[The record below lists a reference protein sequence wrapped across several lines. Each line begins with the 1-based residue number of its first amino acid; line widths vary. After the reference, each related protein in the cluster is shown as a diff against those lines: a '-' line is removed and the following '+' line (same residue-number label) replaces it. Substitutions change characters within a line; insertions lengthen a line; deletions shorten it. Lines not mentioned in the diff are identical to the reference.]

1 MDVVA
6 LFLWD
11 PNLGRI
17 AHDYLAELYEVS
29 YQQGPFLVFVRT
41 SP

>member
-1 MDVVA
+1 VVA

-29 YQQGPFLVFVRT
+29 HQEGTYLVFVRT